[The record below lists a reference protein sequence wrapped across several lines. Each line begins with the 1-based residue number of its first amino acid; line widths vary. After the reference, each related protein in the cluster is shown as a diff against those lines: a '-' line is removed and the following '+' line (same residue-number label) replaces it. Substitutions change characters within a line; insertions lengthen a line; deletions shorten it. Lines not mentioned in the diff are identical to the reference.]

1 MRKTGKKRPAGFTLL
16 EIVLALGLA
25 AMLLYLLTLATEL
38 TIFRVDRSRARVESA
53 QVARVIL
60 ERIAGDL
67 QNARLDSPRPM
78 LGGTSAGG
86 TSTSGTTTTGLP
98 QSGTDGTASGGFSSA
113 SGNTGGTSASGATLL
128 DASTVRGIYGN
139 EQMLRIDRS
148 VTHDWHDVTKP
159 LLEEEQDETV
169 LAALPQTVF
178 YTVEDGQRLSSP
190 ESAERGVRSEN
201 ESGIAGLYRESLA
214 TSVVQAESAS
224 DGVSNYQR
232 SENSK
237 LLAPEVV
244 SIEYGYFDGSDM
256 LDAWDS
262 VERAGLPRGVEIRL
276 QILEVA
282 YEEAIEKDSTRNEK
296 YREEDLV
303 EYRRYVNLAG
313 IQPQQPLPMLL
324 GQPRQTAGGFGGRG
338 GGSAGDNSEGGGSTS
353 GTQATGEASDE

>member
-1 MRKTGKKRPAGFTLL
+1 MRGNGEKRAAGFTLL

-53 QVARVIL
+53 QVARAIL
-60 ERIAGDL
+60 ERIADDL
-67 QNARLDSPRPM
+67 HNARLDSPQPM
-78 LGGTSAGG
+78 LGGTSAG
-86 TSTSGTTTTGLP
+86 SVSASGATTTDLDQG
-98 QSGTDGTASGGFSSA
+98 GTNTSSNAAGGFSSA
-113 SGNTGGTSASGATLL
+113 PRVSGSGATLL

-139 EQMLRIDRS
+139 EQMLRIDRT
-148 VTHDWHDVTKP
+148 VKHDWHDLTRP
-159 LLEEEQDETV
+159 LFEEEQDPTL

-178 YTVEDGQRLSSP
+178 YTIEDGQRLTSP

-201 ESGIAGLYRESLA
+201 ETGIAGLYRESLA
-214 TSVVQAESAS
+214 TSVVQTDSAS

-232 SENSK
+232 SEKSK

-244 SIEYGYFDGSDM
+244 SIQYGYFDGSEM
-256 LDAWDS
+256 LDQWDS
-262 VERAGLPRGVEIRL
+262 LERAGLPRGIEIRL

-282 YEEAIEKDSTRNEK
+282 YEEAVEQDTARNEK

-303 EYRRYVNLAG
+303 EYRRYVNLTG

-338 GGSAGDNSEGGGSTS
+338 GGGASGDGSTT
-353 GTQATGEASDE
+353 GTPATGEASDE